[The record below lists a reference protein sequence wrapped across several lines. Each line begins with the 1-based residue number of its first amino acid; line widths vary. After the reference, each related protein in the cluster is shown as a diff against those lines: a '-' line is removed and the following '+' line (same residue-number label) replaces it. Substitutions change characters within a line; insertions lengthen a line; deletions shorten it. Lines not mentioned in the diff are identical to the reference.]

1 MRCERIWVQQCKAT
15 RAIRRRFG
23 VKSALDYLIGEKLVR
38 FAREAERCPEF
49 AKEFPRFL
57 AAVWQAF
64 NQFDVA
70 GYVAAQKPSVRSQLR
85 RLLYL
90 R

>member
-1 MRCERIWVQQCKAT
+1 MRYERIWIQQCKAT

-23 VKSALDYLIGEKLVR
+23 VRSALDYLIGEKLLR
-38 FAREAERCPEF
+38 FAQEAERSPEF
-49 AKEFPRFL
+49 AKELPRFL
-57 AAVWQAF
+57 AMVWQTF
-64 NQFDVA
+64 NEYELA
-70 GYVAAQKPSVRSQLR
+70 GYVAGMRPSVRMQLR

>member
-1 MRCERIWVQQCKAT
+1 
-15 RAIRRRFG
+15 
-23 VKSALDYLIGEKLVR
+23 VKIALDYLVGEKLVR
-38 FAREAERCPEF
+38 FAPEAERCPGF
-49 AKEFPRFL
+49 AKEFRRFL

-64 NQFDVA
+64 NQTSLA
-70 GYVAAQKPSVRSQLR
+70 GYVASRKPFVKSQLR